1 MNSAPM
7 NADNTWPPNDA
18 NDANAEPAPPSPVIS
33 AMTQEP
39 SAQLP
44 KNPSLAAFLS
54 LFPGIG
60 NVYNGLYLRGLT
72 FFLIVVSAITIT
84 NRHPLFGTVIAF
96 FWIFNLI
103 DSYRQAVLI
112 NYGYAQDLGL
122 LDRPRHPRAGQGGVA
137 AGVIL
142 TLIGFLAVLDQYFN
156 VDLEWIFNLWP
167 VALMVIGLWLVV
179 GSLRERRQG

>member
-1 MNSAPM
+1 MPL
-7 NADNTWPPNDA
+7 P
-18 NDANAEPAPPSPVIS
+18 AELHKRLRAIS
-33 AMTQEP
+33 RGRSDGTA
-39 SAQLP
+39 AAAR
-44 KNPSLAAFLS
+44 LAAQ
-54 LFPGIG
+54 PA
-60 NVYNGLYLRGLT
+60 LRGGGELPGRR
-72 FFLIVVSAITIT
+72 A
-84 NRHPLFGTVIAF
+84 
-96 FWIFNLI
+96 
-103 DSYRQAVLI
+103 
-112 NYGYAQDLGL
+112 LGL